1 MPCASPVNG
10 SSVNEILLGFAE
22 MIAGQLLI
30 LVQRGG
36 SSPPFTAVSD
46 TVNFS
51 NLFFFLN
58 FIYLGII
65 LSFHKTKT
73 KRVEIPG
80 GGSFLFTVVSGGD
93 ISSRWLPFSFV
104 NIQIGYLLAVTFF
117 QSANHETV
125 TKHGRYYSFYMWL
138 FPLANRRLGNCGF
151 TMLVEYSISKGSLG
165 HERGMEIWCERS
177 CFENH

>member
-10 SSVNEILLGFAE
+10 SSVNETLLGFAE

-80 GGSFLFTVVSGGD
+80 GGFIFVHSREWRRHFITLAAFLLCEHLDWIPAGC
-93 ISSRWLPFSFV
+93 
-104 NIQIGYLLAVTFF
+104 YLLPICQPRNSHQTW
-117 QSANHETV
+117 
-125 TKHGRYYSFYMWL
+125 KIL
-138 FPLANRRLGNCGF
+138 FILHVALPSGKPPAWQLWVHHVSRIFHLQRQLRA
-151 TMLVEYSISKGSLG
+151 
-165 HERGMEIWCERS
+165 
-177 CFENH
+177 